1 MFRYFW
7 SLVVLLLLSAPA
19 NAKVLFQHN
28 WHVGGGSP
36 APPIYFDFDAYE
48 VRFGLGTPERWRIPD
63 VDTTDIG
70 MTWVANA
77 ANAASY
83 TWHDFSCGCEVPL
96 DWDEMVSTLLQG
108 PNAYPDGPSL
118 GLSGPFGVNSF
129 KFQPVAA
136 PGTTIEALELTL
148 NTLSFS
154 QSAGR
159 PTFDANF
166 TFRILGEGEF
176 IPEPSTWLLAL
187 CGVIGLT
194 RRVRCRG

>member
-1 MFRYFW
+1 MKT
-7 SLVVLLLLSAPA
+7 SLILLLLLCSPA

-28 WHVGGGSP
+28 WHLRGASP
-36 APPIYFDFDAYE
+36 PRPIYIDFDAYA
-48 VRFGLGTPERWRIPD
+48 VGFGRGQPERWHISN
-63 VDTTDIG
+63 VDTSDIG

-77 ANAASY
+77 ANAATY

-96 DWDEMVSTLLQG
+96 DWDGMVSTLLQG
-108 PNAYPDGPSL
+108 PYVYPDGPSL
-118 GLSGPFGVNSF
+118 GLIGPFGATSF
-129 KFQPVAA
+129 KFQSDAV

-154 QSAGR
+154 QSFGR
-159 PTFDANF
+159 HFYDANW

-187 CGVIGLT
+187 CGVLALVR
-194 RRVRCRG
+194 RRVR